1 MLSPIARYLD
11 LMDDQ
16 REALFTQLGALPDA
30 VLWYRP
36 GPKVWSIGEHLD
48 HTRVINCFTR
58 RLMIVYYPVASIFA
72 RPFRHRPYDAEIDD
86 VYKRPGFPMNVGWIW
101 PPKYKPRRP
110 VSAGFLHASLR
121 AEHVA
126 FRRFYTA
133 RDEQLLGHTVLVD
146 PVIGAL
152 NLVQW
157 LRVQAYH
164 DAHHF
169 ERVRVRIND
178 SQYAGRATAG
188 TEEERSS
195 QDRQGGAIA

>member
-1 MLSPIARYLD
+1 MPSPIARYLD
-11 LMDDQ
+11 LLDDQ
-16 REALFTQLGALPDA
+16 REAIFNQLGALPDA

-58 RLMIVYYPVASIFA
+58 RLMIVYFPVASIFA
-72 RPFRHRPYDAEIDD
+72 RLFRRRPYDAEIDA

-101 PPKYKPRRP
+101 PPKYTPRRP
-110 VSAGFLHASLR
+110 VSVGFLHESLG
-121 AEHVA
+121 AEHA
-126 FRRFYTA
+126 AYRRFYIV
-133 RDEQLLGHTVLVD
+133 RDEQLLGHIVLPD

-164 DAHHF
+164 DSHHYD
-169 ERVRVRIND
+169 RVRIRIND
-178 SQYAGRATAG
+178 PEYVRRAAETG
-188 TEEERSS
+188 TDPPIVVPRS
-195 QDRQGGAIA
+195 